1 MVLAIRLTL
10 TNQDVAMSDN
20 KKASVDTE
28 TILMTLDQI
37 GQTID
42 IMTSVVGRL
51 RGYITEQANEA
62 STSAKEQRAST
73 MPASQTIH

>member
-1 MVLAIRLTL
+1 
-10 TNQDVAMSDN
+10 MSNN
-20 KKASVDTE
+20 KKSPADTE

-51 RGYITEQANEA
+51 RGYIVEQTPN
-62 STSAKEQRAST
+62 TST
-73 MPASQTIH
+73 MSNSTQKDIEESLTPISTTLH

>member
-1 MVLAIRLTL
+1 MA
-10 TNQDVAMSDN
+10 AN
-20 KKASVDTE
+20 KNDPVDSE

-51 RGYITEQANEA
+51 RGYITEQA
-62 STSAKEQRAST
+62 EQPNNPNNKQSEDVIT
-73 MPASQTIH
+73 ITHQGNSQIIH

>member
-1 MVLAIRLTL
+1 
-10 TNQDVAMSDN
+10 MSNN
-20 KKASVDTE
+20 KKSPADTE

-51 RGYITEQANEA
+51 RGYIVEQTPN
-62 STSAKEQRAST
+62 TST
-73 MPASQTIH
+73 MSSSTQKDIEESLTPISTTLH